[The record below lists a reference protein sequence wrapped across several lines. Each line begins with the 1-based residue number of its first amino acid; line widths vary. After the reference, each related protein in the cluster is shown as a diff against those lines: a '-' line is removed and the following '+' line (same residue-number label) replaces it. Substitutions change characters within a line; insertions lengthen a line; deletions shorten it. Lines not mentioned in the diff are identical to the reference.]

1 MRQTFRILLL
11 GMIAVAPLAACTPG
25 TMIDAATTVAED
37 RSASDV
43 GADTTIKAKLAK
55 ALVETDGAPFVAL
68 GTDVYQG
75 RVMLTGAVKT
85 AEARNVAVRLARNI
99 EGVREVIDEIQVTLD
114 GSLKNTA
121 NDALIE
127 GKLRA
132 KLMAE
137 KGVASVN
144 YRWRAVNGT
153 VYLLGLAQSA
163 AELAKVTDIA
173 RATEHVRKVVSHV
186 RVK

>member
-1 MRQTFRILLL
+1 MRQTICALGLGTLLL
-11 GMIAVAPLAACTPG
+11 GALAACTPG

-37 RSASDV
+37 RSMSEV

-55 ALVETDGAPFVAL
+55 SLVETSGAPFVAVSS
-68 GTDVYQG
+68 DVHQG

-85 AEARNVAVRLARNI
+85 AEARAIAARLARNV
-99 EGVREVIDEIQVTLD
+99 EGVKEVIDEVQVTLD

-121 NDALIE
+121 NDVVIE
-127 GKLRA
+127 SKLRA

-137 KGVASVN
+137 KGIASVN